1 MMRFAAVAGR
11 AATIYVVASLV
22 SVALAEPLTIEK
34 AQELSQRTGRPIL
47 AVAGTKT

>member
-1 MMRFAAVAGR
+1 MHFRNLFTSV
-11 AATIYVVASLV
+11 ATIYVVASLT

-34 AQELSQRTGRPIL
+34 AQELSQLTGRPIL